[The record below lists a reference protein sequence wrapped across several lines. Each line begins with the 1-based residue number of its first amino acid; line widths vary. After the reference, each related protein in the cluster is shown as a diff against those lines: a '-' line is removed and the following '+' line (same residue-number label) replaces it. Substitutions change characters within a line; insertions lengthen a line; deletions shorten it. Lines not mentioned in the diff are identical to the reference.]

1 MPKNVTPLPLHST
14 VQSSVAVGS
23 SDPGQVLYEAL
34 LSELE
39 AYASLAAL
47 KIQNAV
53 RVKLLHKPELD
64 SMEEKLNSMFP
75 VTAEEDEALAREA
88 GFLPPGA
95 KANPPPLHPTTLP
108 GQASTYGVI
117 SWARPPYHRTS
128 ASTCQPTD
136 PTVLINSTNYTIPSP
151 PLPGHPSTPP

>member
-1 MPKNVTPLPLHST
+1 
-14 VQSSVAVGS
+14 
-23 SDPGQVLYEAL
+23 VLYEAL

-39 AYASLAAL
+39 AFASLAAL

-53 RVKLLHKPELD
+53 RIKLLRKPELD

-95 KANPPPLHPTTLP
+95 
-108 GQASTYGVI
+108 QAQHYLTQ
-117 SWARPPYHRTS
+117 PPYH
-128 ASTCQPTD
+128 STFRATLP
-136 PTVLINSTNYTIPSP
+136 PHHFVSP
-151 PLPGHPSTPP
+151 PAH